1 MNEQLFIMPEE
12 CLAAEVST
20 LMLTKK
26 YFDKY
31 LSKVENKQIIENL
44 IEFQIN
50 LPIIW
55 INQEHSSK
63 VQEIKKNSSVMINAC
78 DGLYTQCSLQALA
91 IKTADCLP
99 LILSSKDKL
108 SSYKV
113 LKFDLVFSNVSTT
126 SFAKSTAPSPPNSQ
140 CLLVTAFTPTF
151 SQIFFTTSISSS
163 VSDTNTLIPTIIG
176 TPYFFK
182 F

>member
-55 INQEHSSK
+55 INQEHSFN
-63 VQEIKKNSSVMINAC
+63 VQEIKKNSYCQFRVPIIFRVTVVKNSR
-78 DGLYTQCSLQALA
+78 GE
-91 IKTADCLP
+91 
-99 LILSSKDKL
+99 
-108 SSYKV
+108 
-113 LKFDLVFSNVSTT
+113 LK
-126 SFAKSTAPSPPNSQ
+126 SPPRLGRGYRRN
-140 CLLVTAFTPTF
+140 P
-151 SQIFFTTSISSS
+151 
-163 VSDTNTLIPTIIG
+163 
-176 TPYFFK
+176 
-182 F
+182 